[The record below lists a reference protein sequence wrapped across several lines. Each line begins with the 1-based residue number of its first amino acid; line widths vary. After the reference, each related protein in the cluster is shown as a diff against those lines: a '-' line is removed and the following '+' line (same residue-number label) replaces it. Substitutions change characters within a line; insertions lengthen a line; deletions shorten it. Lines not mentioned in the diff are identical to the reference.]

1 MNRGIVFFIG
11 LLFGILICGLLYY
24 FDIKIFESKFMPI
37 YEKEVVT
44 RKIIDTVYLEPPA
57 RTKKQNVDII
67 AADTGLDNNTE
78 IQPGDTEVSI
88 YETTFSMEGAEQDDI
103 FSDQLLKTRIVKVK
117 PLKQETALPE
127 NSFQSFE
134 IQQWSTP
141 VKNKITFQR
150 NQNML
155 KIKGIEIN
163 TANVVFWNSAYY
175 LEINNRYY
183 AIPETERFEKLNPVI
198 IPQ

>member
-183 AIPETERFEKLNPVI
+183 VIPETERFEKLNPII

>member
-37 YEKEVVT
+37 HEKEVVT
-44 RKIIDTVYLEPPA
+44 RKIIDTVYLEQPA
-57 RTKKQNVDII
+57 RTKKQNVDVVVT
-67 AADTGLDNNTE
+67 DTGLDNNAE
-78 IQPGDTEVSI
+78 ILPSDTEVSI
-88 YETTFSMEGAEQDDI
+88 YETTFSMEGAEQDEI

-163 TANVVFWNSAYY
+163 AANVVFWNSAYY
-175 LEINNRYY
+175 LEVNNRYY
-183 AIPETERFEKLNPVI
+183 AIPETERFEKLNPII